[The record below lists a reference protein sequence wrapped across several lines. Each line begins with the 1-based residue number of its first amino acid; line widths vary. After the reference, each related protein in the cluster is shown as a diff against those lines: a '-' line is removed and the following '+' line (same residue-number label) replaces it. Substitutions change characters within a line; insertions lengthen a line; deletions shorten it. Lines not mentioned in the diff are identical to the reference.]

1 MNKKQYSN
9 REIIMKNLNKNTPK
23 ILNSKKKQPQ
33 NKKKNTQFNPKVE
46 EKHSK
51 KKQISVKTFN
61 YKNLVMN
68 VLKIFWI
75 SSLDNRINVT
85 R

>member
-1 MNKKQYSN
+1 
-9 REIIMKNLNKNTPK
+9 MKNLNKNTPK

-33 NKKKNTQFNPKVE
+33 NRKKNTQFNRKVE

-61 YKNLVMN
+61 YKNLVTN